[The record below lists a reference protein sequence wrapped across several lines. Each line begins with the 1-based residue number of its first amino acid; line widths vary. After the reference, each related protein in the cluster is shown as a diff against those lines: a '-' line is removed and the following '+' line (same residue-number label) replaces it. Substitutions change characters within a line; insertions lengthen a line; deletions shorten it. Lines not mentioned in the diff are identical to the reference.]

1 MANAVNESLT
11 RRLIFFMQFRLLGQ
25 AHCKM
30 SMFSVES
37 ASACRNVVV
46 SYSIQT
52 ACLIKN
58 LNRMEPQMENG
69 MNVLRNISH
78 SVRRSASSLL
88 LTAHRPSTLCQHF
101 HLACPTA
108 TITQIHS
115 RQMTVY
121 LARFLAMAIDG
132 KYSRNRAAVFCFISF
147 LIRSIENRWDVRCA
161 LTAKKKQKNRPSASR
176 LAQRLVDFANEN
188 DWRIK
193 CAILFTAQFVAFLHL
208 FCCLGWTSTHATRLR
223 LIHIQFNRWRR
234 FVSAV
239 SVCDLETIA
248 FFRSFPHRGTRE
260 LRFYSLS
267 FIIVDRFSEMRS
279 HRRRPNRMFRPN
291 SIRMHHAIIHHFH
304 FSIFSHCRGPPFN
317 RIILGELL
325 NN

>member
-1 MANAVNESLT
+1 MYGECSQRIT
-11 RRLIFFMQFRLLGQ
+11 YSSTYFFMQFRLLGQ

-121 LARFLAMAIDG
+121 LARFLPGAWGMAWPSTVNIVEIEQRYFVLFLFSFVPLKIDG
-132 KYSRNRAAVFCFISF
+132 TCGA
-147 LIRSIENRWDVRCA
+147 
-161 LTAKKKQKNRPSASR
+161 
-176 LAQRLVDFANEN
+176 
-188 DWRIK
+188 
-193 CAILFTAQFVAFLHL
+193 H
-208 FCCLGWTSTHATRLR
+208 
-223 LIHIQFNRWRR
+223 
-234 FVSAV
+234 
-239 SVCDLETIA
+239 
-248 FFRSFPHRGTRE
+248 
-260 LRFYSLS
+260 
-267 FIIVDRFSEMRS
+267 
-279 HRRRPNRMFRPN
+279 
-291 SIRMHHAIIHHFH
+291 
-304 FSIFSHCRGPPFN
+304 
-317 RIILGELL
+317 
-325 NN
+325 